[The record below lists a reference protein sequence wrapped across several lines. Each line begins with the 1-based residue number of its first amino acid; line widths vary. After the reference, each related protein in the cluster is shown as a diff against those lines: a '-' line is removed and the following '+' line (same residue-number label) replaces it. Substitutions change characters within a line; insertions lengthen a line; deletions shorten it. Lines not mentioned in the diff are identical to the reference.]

1 MATKNLIEEFK
12 SIEEIDRPSNNAQ
25 LDGIPVTVTKMQDP
39 KRGKKR
45 YFHAKISDGSKK
57 MRLVG
62 FNEDHQKQLA
72 SYETQK
78 SPIRIKE
85 CYIQRSSYSGD
96 LEIKLNDTSV
106 IEKSPT
112 KFKIPSPPPTDFTAV
127 STISSLCSS
136 DRVDVKIK
144 VLKTAEPI
152 EVSTGKQKQDIVI
165 VDKSAAIK
173 LTLWEADI
181 GMLEETQSYELRQMM
196 VRTFND
202 VKLLNYPKEGGSFN
216 AIPDIGDTATYDDT
230 IFTPGAK
237 DLDHVTIAGVSNL
250 NKYHSCIKCSSKI
263 KVDTPSKYARCT
275 NASCRLFQSL
285 SSTNESFAAT
295 LVLNHGDQ
303 HPQVRVFDK
312 ELKQIVDVNA
322 DGDITEIMLMEANP
336 FSCTVS
342 HNDTINKVWRTT
354 E

>member
-1 MATKNLIEEFK
+1 MATKNLMEEFK
-12 SIEEIDRPSNNAQ
+12 SIEEIDKPSNNAQ

-62 FNEDHQKQLA
+62 FNEDHQKQLT

-127 STISSLCSS
+127 STISNLCSS

-144 VLKTAEPI
+144 VLKTTEPV

-165 VDKSAAIK
+165 ADKSAAIK

-181 GMLEETQSYELRQMM
+181 GMLEETQSYKLRQMM

-202 VKLLNYPKEGGSFN
+202 VKLLSYLRKVEVSMQYPILETLPHMT
-216 AIPDIGDTATYDDT
+216 IPFSLPEQKIST
-230 IFTPGAK
+230 I
-237 DLDHVTIAGVSNL
+237 S
-250 NKYHSCIKCSSKI
+250 
-263 KVDTPSKYARCT
+263 
-275 NASCRLFQSL
+275 QSL
-285 SSTNESFAAT
+285 AYLTSTSTTRASSVH
-295 LVLNHGDQ
+295 LRL
-303 HPQVRVFDK
+303 R
-312 ELKQIVDVNA
+312 
-322 DGDITEIMLMEANP
+322 
-336 FSCTVS
+336 
-342 HNDTINKVWRTT
+342 
-354 E
+354 